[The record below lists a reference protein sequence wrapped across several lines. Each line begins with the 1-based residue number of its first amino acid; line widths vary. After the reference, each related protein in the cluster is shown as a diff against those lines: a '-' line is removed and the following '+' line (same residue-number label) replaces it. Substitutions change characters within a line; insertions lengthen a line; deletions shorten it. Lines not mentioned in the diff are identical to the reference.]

1 LKIVENDSDSD
12 FDDLATV
19 NAEISKEILQIGAVD
34 AAIDAA
40 ILLKA
45 STTMK
50 SGNSLD
56 LNQNISFS
64 DCIQAL
70 NSLQL

>member
-34 AAIDAA
+34 AAI
-40 ILLKA
+40 LLKA

-56 LNQNISFS
+56 SNQNISFS